1 MNASA
6 TARQSTWYSARATRV
21 LRSCTIMFLDC
32 IVRGV
37 PVPSVI
43 HASLDDRRMA
53 FHHVSRAAP
62 RGSLFSSR
70 AKTMTRCAAL

>member
-21 LRSCTIMFLDC
+21 FSSATNMLRDC

-37 PVPSVI
+37 PVSSLI
-43 HASLDDRRMA
+43 HTSLDDRRMA
-53 FHHVSRAAP
+53 FHQVSRAAP

-70 AKTMTRCAAL
+70 ANTITRCAAL

>member
-1 MNASA
+1 
-6 TARQSTWYSARATRV
+6 
-21 LRSCTIMFLDC
+21 MFRDC

-62 RGSLFSSR
+62 LGSLFSSR

>member
-6 TARQSTWYSARATRV
+6 TARQSTSYSARATRV
-21 LRSCTIMFLDC
+21 FRSRTNMLRDC

-37 PVPSVI
+37 PVSSHI
-43 HASLDDRRMA
+43 HASLDNRRME
-53 FHHVSRAAP
+53 VDQPSKAAP

-70 AKTMTRCAAL
+70 AKTMTRWAAL